1 MTILLAGATGF
12 VGGATALKL
21 RKAGL
26 PVVALLRQGKTHPK
40 AHSLADAGIEIVQGD
55 LARPESLVHA
65 VKNCEV
71 VITTVSSM
79 PSGAD
84 DGLRRVDLEGTLAL
98 IESAERAGV
107 KQFVYVSYSGNIRE
121 DSPLETAKRKCE
133 NRLLESAM
141 EALVLRPSYF
151 IEMWLSPALGFDPAN
166 GSVRIY
172 GSGDAKVSY
181 ISGTN
186 VADFAVA
193 AATRKSPAK
202 NAILELGGPEPLSQF
217 DAVHIFEQRLNRK
230 IKVDHL
236 PVEALQTQHQSSD
249 PLQKTFAAL
258 MLAYAKGDVVEGA
271 ASLAQQCQIN
281 LRTVRDYANG
291 FSPGAAGATV

>member
-1 MTILLAGATGF
+1 MTILLAGATGL
-12 VGGATALKL
+12 VGGATGLKL

-40 AHSLADAGIEIVQGD
+40 AHALADAGMEIVEGD
-55 LARPESLVHA
+55 LARPESLGHTA
-65 VKNCEV
+65 KNCEV

-107 KQFVYVSYSGNIRE
+107 KRFVYVSYSGNIRE

-133 NRLLESAM
+133 NHLLESTM
-141 EALVLRPSYF
+141 EAVILRPSYF
-151 IEMWLSPALGFDPAN
+151 MEKL
-166 GSVRIY
+166 
-172 GSGDAKVSY
+172 
-181 ISGTN
+181 
-186 VADFAVA
+186 
-193 AATRKSPAK
+193 
-202 NAILELGGPEPLSQF
+202 
-217 DAVHIFEQRLNRK
+217 DAVHIFEQGLNRK
-230 IKVDHL
+230 IKVDHI

-258 MLAYAKGDVVEGA
+258 MLSYAKGDVIEGTA
-271 ASLAQQCQIN
+271 LLAQQHQIN
-281 LRTVRDYANG
+281 LRSVRDHANG
-291 FSPGAAGATV
+291 LSCGAAGATV